1 MSLEELYKELD
12 KLKDDENYI
21 HNICNKLKE
30 MESNIAIVAYESAIK
45 FVRENNM
52 STCAYPWLLYH
63 QGWLYYNLA
72 DFNTSI
78 ILFEDA
84 YHIFK
89 ENNNIDGQLA
99 TIGAFVSGYSV
110 QQKTSKAIEHGMEG
124 IALAE
129 KVGNYERTTQ
139 IKMNL
144 AALYMEIDNYEK
156 AKELLDQIVNTPRVY
171 NMSFKVVCY
180 INQAECCN
188 HLGDSDQAIVYIT
201 KALELAEEYSPKM
214 VPNVLK
220 EMAHIYATKG
230 CYDTAEEYFVK
241 SVEMA
246 KARGEQLFLQDALSY
261 WAELDLV
268 QGRFKETIDKLQQVE
283 EGIEKADS
291 IRNLNKVYLNMS
303 KGFKGLGDYEEAYA
317 YLEKHMELEKQMQS
331 IRSAESMEMLNR
343 KVEEEEGKLY
353 KLLYN
358 QTEALN
364 GVGQNIL
371 SNLDKESIF
380 NIVAKEIQNLI
391 QADIVQIGIYNE
403 AEGILNYELAI
414 EKGQRVI
421 EEPMS
426 ILQDS
431 FWAYCV
437 KHRQEIVVKD
447 IEKEYSSY
455 FENFKEYLEKLRLKK
470 EYVTETV
477 PYSLIFVP
485 IIMNDKILGI
495 LSTQAYNRNFFNL
508 KDLSTLKTLSNYL
521 GIGLENA
528 RLYKEVEYASKYDV
542 LTKVF
547 NRKELFQETINIYEQ
562 LRESKSPIG
571 TLCILM
577 IDADNFK
584 RINDFYGHQEGDRV
598 LEHVADLIQA
608 SLGEKDRVGRYG
620 GEEFM
625 VAIPGETLE
634 QCNQKAESIRKGV
647 ENAVLK
653 SSQGIPIPVT
663 VSIGGANLN
672 TNKYTLEQMINYA
685 DKELFK
691 AKNAGK
697 NKVFIHNQEEG
708 TCD

>member
-1 MSLEELYKELD
+1 MSLEELNKELD

-21 HNICNKLKE
+21 INICRKIKE
-30 MESNIAIVAYESAIK
+30 MESNVAIAAYEAAIK
-45 FVRENNM
+45 FVKENNL
-52 STCAYPWLLYH
+52 STCAYPWILYH
-63 QGWLYYNLA
+63 QGWLYYDLA
-72 DFNTSI
+72 EFNASI
-78 ILFEDA
+78 TLFVEA
-84 YHIFK
+84 NHIFI

-99 TIGAFVSGYSV
+99 TIAAFVSGYSV

-144 AALYMEIDNYEK
+144 AGLYMEIDNYEN

-188 HLGDSDQAIVYIT
+188 HLGDPDQAIVYIT
-201 KALELAEEYSPKM
+201 KALELAEEHTPKM

-230 CYDTAEEYFVK
+230 CYGIAEEYFVK
-241 SVEMA
+241 SVELA
-246 KARGEQLFLQDALSY
+246 KVRGEQLYLQDALLY

-268 QGRFKETIDKLQQVE
+268 QGRFKETVDKLQQVE
-283 EGIEKADS
+283 EGIEKANS
-291 IRNLNKVYLNMS
+291 IRYLNKVYLNMS
-303 KGFKGLGDYEEAYA
+303 KGFKGLGNYEQAYA
-317 YLEKHMELEKQMQS
+317 YLEKHMELEKQMQA

-343 KVEEEEGKLY
+343 KIEEEEGKIY

-371 SNLDKESIF
+371 SNLDKDSIF

-391 QADIVQIGIYNE
+391 QADVIQIGIYNE
-403 AEGILNYELAI
+403 AEGMLNYELSI

-421 EEPMS
+421 KSPMS
-426 ILQDS
+426 ILEDS

-437 KHRQEIVVKD
+437 KHKQEIVVKD

-470 EYVTETV
+470 EYVIETL

-485 IIMNDKILGI
+485 IIMNDKVIGI
-495 LSTQAYNRNFFNL
+495 ISTQAYKKNFFNL

-521 GIGLENA
+521 GIALENA

-547 NRKELFQETINIYEQ
+547 NRKELFKETIKIYDRLEE
-562 LRESKSPIG
+562 RKSVIG

-577 IDADNFK
+577 IDTDNFK
-584 RINDFYGHQEGDRV
+584 KINDFYGHQEGDRV
-598 LEHVADLIQA
+598 LEQVADLIQA
-608 SLGEKDRVGRYG
+608 SIGEKDRVGRYG

-625 VAIPGETLE
+625 VVIPEETSAH
-634 QCNQKAESIRKGV
+634 CDQKAEMIRKNV
-647 ENAVLK
+647 ENAVLT
-653 SSQGIPIPVT
+653 SSLGVPIPIT
-663 VSIGGANLN
+663 VSIGGAYLN
-672 TNKYTLEQMINYA
+672 TNKYTLEQLINIA
-685 DKELFK
+685 DKQLFK
-691 AKNAGK
+691 AKNSGK
-697 NKVFIHNQEEG
+697 NKVFINHQEEG
-708 TCD
+708 MGV